1 MILKSYTL
9 NVTKLL
15 LLQILYPEDGAERGL
30 QRLNTWL
37 PILDHLL
44 NYAPKLLSSEF
55 LDMVMCQL
63 VPSDRLDGWS
73 LRLWY
78 EEMLDGSPEY
88 LLVLQNLHGS
98 IRLVLEPDEIPGSVI
113 HPADKMHKKEP
124 PAVQSAKEQA
134 AKASEAH
141 QRLFSDLSAFIT
153 NKDAQ
158 AIEEVK
164 EAATEEGP
172 MHLQQKWTY
181 PAKERRAEYVPDP
194 THHYPKVA
202 ARGDK

>member
-15 LLQILYPEDGAERGL
+15 LLQILYPEDGAEKGI
-30 QRLNTWL
+30 QQLNTWL

-44 NYAPKLLSSEF
+44 NHAPKLLSSEF
-55 LDMVMCQL
+55 LDTVLCQL

-78 EEMLDGSPEY
+78 EEMLDGSPQY

-98 IRLVLEPDEIPGSVI
+98 IRLVLGSDDCPSRGI
-113 HPADKMHKKEP
+113 RPADEMFRKEP
-124 PAVQSAKEQA
+124 PAAQSAKEQA
-134 AKASEAH
+134 TKASELR

-153 NKDAQ
+153 NRDAQ
-158 AIEEVK
+158 QVEEAK
-164 EAATEEGP
+164 EEGP
-172 MHLQQKWTY
+172 MHPQKTWAN
-181 PAKERRAEYVPDP
+181 PAKDRRVQYVPDP
-194 THHYPKVA
+194 AHHYPKVA

>member
-15 LLQILYPEDGAERGL
+15 LLQLLYPEDGTEKGL
-30 QRLNTWL
+30 QRLNVWL
-37 PILDHLL
+37 PILDLLL
-44 NYAPKLLSSEF
+44 NSAPKLLSSEF
-55 LDMVMCQL
+55 LDTVLSQM

-78 EEMLDGSPEY
+78 EEMLDGSQKY

-113 HPADKMHKKEP
+113 HPADKLVRKEP

-158 AIEEVK
+158 QVEEAK
-164 EAATEEGP
+164 EEGP

-181 PAKERRAEYVPDP
+181 PAKDRRAQYAPYP
-194 THHYPKVA
+194 THLYPKAVA
-202 ARGDK
+202 RDDK